1 MVDTPGWNIDDGDA
15 PGEKL
20 DSQNST
26 VAHIR
31 HLCYPGIH
39 AMLLVVP
46 IGEPFTEHHRKGL
59 VDRVEVA
66 GTDVWKFSIVLFTR
80 ADRLWGNGVE
90 EFITEGGKALQRLV
104 ERCGNRYHAL
114 DNTCTDNSTQVN
126 ELLQKLEEMV
136 QENEGSFFAMDE
148 RIETHSSKWMLQGEV
163 GKGMITGD
171 TEMTSPMFRSPPR
184 GECFSQLSALYLWLS
199 CNIQDLSTK
208 GSTKQYVPLVRQFRS
223 HSDQR

>member
-1 MVDTPGWNIDDGDA
+1 MDDGDGT
-15 PGEKL
+15 GEKL

-26 VAHIR
+26 VAHTR

-39 AMLLVVP
+39 AVLLVVP
-46 IGEPFTEHHRKGL
+46 IGEPFTEDHRKGM
-59 VDRVEVA
+59 VNRMEAA

-114 DNTCTDNSTQVN
+114 DNTCTDISTQVN

-148 RIETHSSKWMLQGEV
+148 RIETPSSGWMLQREAGEH
-163 GKGMITGD
+163 MTTGD
-171 TEMTSPMFRSPPR
+171 TEGTSPMFRSPPR
-184 GECFSQLSALYLWLS
+184 GEFFLQFVVLNLRLNCKIYDLTPCSGNTGVCVSAFFFS
-199 CNIQDLSTK
+199 
-208 GSTKQYVPLVRQFRS
+208 
-223 HSDQR
+223 